1 MSRRFSSRTSPQETW
16 IRKIR
21 KSCCRCAMGL
31 SSTACLRIDMASL
44 GQILARTLFWS
55 YERGTWQYD
64 VAVILILVF
73 VLLTP
78 RNWFRDK
85 PQSGAPV
92 TPGQVQFISKEGNR
106 LTYRVDARILAP
118 PTRLAL
124 QNDLHTAL
132 QEALPE
138 LHSGNFSIAKIEPLR
153 DDQGTVIA
161 YQVDIHR

>member
-1 MSRRFSSRTSPQETW
+1 
-16 IRKIR
+16 
-21 KSCCRCAMGL
+21 
-31 SSTACLRIDMASL
+31 MASL
-44 GQILARTLFWS
+44 GQILARTFLLS

-64 VAVILILVF
+64 VAVALILVF

-92 TPGQVQFISKEGNR
+92 TPGQVQFLSKEGNR

-138 LHSGNFSIAKIEPLR
+138 LHSGNFSVAKIEPLR

>member
-1 MSRRFSSRTSPQETW
+1 
-16 IRKIR
+16 
-21 KSCCRCAMGL
+21 
-31 SSTACLRIDMASL
+31 MASL
-44 GQILARTLFWS
+44 GQILSKTFFWS

-85 PQSGAPV
+85 PASGAPV
-92 TPGQVQFISKEGNR
+92 SPGQVQLISQEGNR
-106 LTYRVDARILAP
+106 LTYRVDVRILAP
-118 PTRLAL
+118 PTKLAL

-138 LHSGNFSIAKIEPLR
+138 LHNGSFSIAKIEPVR
-153 DDQGTVIA
+153 DERGAVVA
-161 YQVDIHR
+161 YQVEIHH

>member
-1 MSRRFSSRTSPQETW
+1 M
-16 IRKIR
+16 
-21 KSCCRCAMGL
+21 AL
-31 SSTACLRIDMASL
+31 SLTGCLRIDMASL
-44 GQILARTLFWS
+44 GQILSRTFFWS

-64 VAVILILVF
+64 LAVILILVF

-78 RNWFRDK
+78 RHWFRDK

-92 TPGQVQFISKEGNR
+92 TPGQVQLISKEGNR
-106 LTYRVDARILAP
+106 LTYRVDVRALAP
-118 PTRLAL
+118 PTKLAL

-138 LHSGNFSIAKIEPLR
+138 LHHGNFSIAKIEPLR

-161 YQVDIHR
+161 YQVEIHH